1 MHTMETSVI
10 YRMEVH
16 AKLRRLPHPGGLVG
30 AEAEALLPAGDL
42 EDLKPERVQEWLS
55 ARPEWRLAPAGTVL
69 HRMRALPTCDAALH
83 YATYVTSLATA
94 LALPVKV
101 KVTDRQ
107 VELSLFSPRQGS
119 RYSPLTEPVLGFATR
134 IS

>member
-10 YRMEVH
+10 HKMEVH
-16 AKLRRLPHPGGLVG
+16 ARLRRLPHPGGL
-30 AEAEALLPAGDL
+30 AEAEAFLPDGDL

-69 HRMRALPTCDAALH
+69 HRTRAFPTCEAALH
-83 YATYVTSLATA
+83 YGTYVTSLAMA
-94 LALPVKV
+94 LALPVRV

-107 VELSLFSPRQGS
+107 VELALFSPRQGS
-119 RYSPLTEPVLGFATR
+119 RYVPLTEAVLGFATR
-134 IS
+134 IN